1 MNDNDKNTSR
11 QRILFT
17 GETIQNTQNI
27 EKPLG
32 GRGSAP
38 NPAGEAHSAPP
49 DLLAGGEGTGC
60 PLLKNSIPTFG
71 PSGLRRCGL
80 SSNPLHSE
88 NPGFAPGSMGCRV
101 YYYYTRTTHS
111 L

>member
-17 GETIQNTQNI
+17 EETTQSTQNI

-38 NPAGEAHSAPP
+38 NPAGGAHSAPQTP
-49 DLLAGGEGTGC
+49 
-60 PLLKNSIPTFG
+60 
-71 PSGLRRCGL
+71 
-80 SSNPLHSE
+80 
-88 NPGFAPGSMGCRV
+88 
-101 YYYYTRTTHS
+101 
-111 L
+111 